1 MKKLSERQR
10 TILEFIEEFIEDRGY
25 PPSVRDIQHGCDI
38 SSTSVVAY
46 NLDILKSHGHIRRD
60 AEVSRGLGLV
70 GGPSRRS
77 RPEMV
82 AVPLMG
88 TVAAGAPFPLP
99 TAESWAE
106 EAQETIE
113 LPQAIAGRGDNV
125 YALRVKGDSMIDALI
140 GDGDLVIME
149 ATRNVENGQM
159 AAVRLKLEEE
169 TTLKRFY
176 AEGSTVRLQPANS
189 QMEAFTVPADNVEV
203 LSRLLAVWRF
213 PA

>member
-10 TILEFIEEFIEDRGY
+10 AILTFIEEFIEDRGY

-46 NLDILKSHGHIRRD
+46 NLDILKQGGHIRRD
-60 AEVSRGLGLV
+60 AEVSRGLELV
-70 GGPSRRS
+70 DSPSRRR
-77 RPEMV
+77 RPEIV

-88 TVAAGAPFPLP
+88 TVAAGVPFPLP

-113 LPQAIAGRGDNV
+113 LPQAIAGRGDGV
-125 YALRVKGDSMIDALI
+125 YALRVKGNSMIDALI

-149 ATRNVENGQM
+149 AARSVQNGQM

-176 AEGSTVRLQPANS
+176 AEGPKVRLQPANT
-189 QMEAFTVPADNVEV
+189 QMAPLIVQAENVEV
-203 LSRLLAVWRF
+203 LSRLVAVWRF

>member
-10 TILEFIEEFIEDRGY
+10 AILEFIEEFIEDRGY

-46 NLDILKSHGHIRRD
+46 NLDILKRHGHIRRD
-60 AEVSRGLGLV
+60 AEISRGLELV
-70 GGPSRRS
+70 ASPSRRR

-176 AEGSTVRLQPANS
+176 AEGSTVRLQPANT

-203 LSRLLAVWRF
+203 LSRLVAVWRF

>member
-10 TILEFIEEFIEDRGY
+10 AILTFIEEFIEDRGY

-46 NLDILKSHGHIRRD
+46 NLDILKQGGHIRRD
-60 AEVSRGLGLV
+60 AEVSRGLELV
-70 GGPSRRS
+70 DSPSRRR
-77 RPEMV
+77 RPEIV

-88 TVAAGAPFPLP
+88 TVAAGVPFPLP

-113 LPQAIAGRGDNV
+113 LPQAIAGRGDDV
-125 YALRVKGDSMIDALI
+125 YALRVKGNSMIDALI

-149 ATRNVENGQM
+149 AARSVQNGQM

-176 AEGSTVRLQPANS
+176 AEGPKVRLQPANT
-189 QMEAFTVPADNVEV
+189 QMAPLIVQAENVEV
-203 LSRLLAVWRF
+203 LSRLVAVWRF

>member
-10 TILEFIEEFIEDRGY
+10 AILEFIEGFIEDRGY

-46 NLDILKSHGHIRRD
+46 NLDILKEQGHIRRD
-60 AEVSRGLGLV
+60 AEVSRGLELV
-70 GGPSRRS
+70 GGPSRRR

-140 GDGDLVIME
+140 GDGDMVIME
-149 ATRNVENGQM
+149 ATHSVENGQM

-176 AEGSTVRLQPANS
+176 AEGSTVRLQPANT
-189 QMEAFTVPADNVEV
+189 QMAPFTLPADNVEV

>member
-10 TILEFIEEFIEDRGY
+10 AILTFIEEFIEDRGY
-25 PPSVRDIQHGCDI
+25 PPSVRDMQHGCDI

-46 NLDILKSHGHIRRD
+46 NLDILKKTGHIRRD
-60 AEVSRGLGLV
+60 AEVSRGLELLDN
-70 GGPSRRS
+70 PSRRR

-88 TVAAGAPFPLP
+88 TVAAGVPFPLP

-113 LPQAIAGRGDNV
+113 LPQAIAGRGDDV

-149 ATRNVENGQM
+149 ATRSVENGQM

-176 AEGSTVRLQPANS
+176 AEGSTVRLQPANT
-189 QMEAFTVPADNVEV
+189 QMAPLTVQADNVEV

>member
-10 TILEFIEEFIEDRGY
+10 TILDFIEKFIEDRGY
-25 PPSVRDIQHGCDI
+25 PPSVRDIQQGCDI

-46 NLDILKSHGHIRRD
+46 NLEILKKHGHIRRD
-60 AEVSRGLGLV
+60 AEVSRGLELV
-70 GGPSRRS
+70 GGPARRP
-77 RPEMV
+77 RQEMV
-82 AVPLMG
+82 AIPLMG

-99 TAESWAE
+99 TAESWTE
-106 EAQETIE
+106 EAIETIE
-113 LPQAIAGRGDNV
+113 LPQAIVGRGDNV
-125 YALRVKGDSMIDALI
+125 YALRVRGDSMIDALI

-149 ATRNVENGQM
+149 DTRRVENGQM

-176 AEGSTVRLQPANS
+176 AEGPTVRLQPANA
-189 QMEAFTVPADNVEV
+189 QMVPLRVPADNVEV
-203 LSRLLAVWRF
+203 LSRVLAVWRF

>member
-10 TILEFIEEFIEDRGY
+10 AILTFIEEFIEDRGY

-46 NLDILKSHGHIRRD
+46 NLDILKQSGHIRRD
-60 AEVSRGLGLV
+60 AEVSRGLELV
-70 GGPSRRS
+70 DSPSRRR

-88 TVAAGAPFPLP
+88 TVAAGVPFPLP

-113 LPQAIAGRGDNV
+113 LPQAIAGRGDGV
-125 YALRVKGDSMIDALI
+125 YALRVKGNSMIDALI

-149 ATRNVENGQM
+149 AARSVQNGQM

-176 AEGSTVRLQPANS
+176 AEGPKVRLQPANT
-189 QMEAFTVPADNVEV
+189 QMAPLIVQAENVEV
-203 LSRLLAVWRF
+203 LSRLVAVWRF
-213 PA
+213 LA

>member
-10 TILEFIEEFIEDRGY
+10 AILKFIEEFIEDRGY
-25 PPSVRDIQHGCDI
+25 PPSVRDIQDGCDI

-46 NLDILKSHGHIRRD
+46 NLDILNRQGHIRRD
-60 AEVSRGLGLV
+60 AEVSRGLELV
-70 GGPSRRS
+70 AGPSRRR

-99 TAESWAE
+99 TAESWAV
-106 EAQETIE
+106 EAQETID
-113 LPQAIAGRGDNV
+113 LPQAIAGRGDSV

-149 ATRNVENGQM
+149 ATNTVENGQM

-176 AEGSTVRLQPANS
+176 AEGPTVRLEPANT
-189 QMEAFTVPADNVEV
+189 QMEPLIEPADNVEV
-203 LSRLLAVWRF
+203 LSRLMAVWRF

>member
-10 TILEFIEEFIEDRGY
+10 AILTFIEEFIEDRGY

-46 NLDILKSHGHIRRD
+46 NLDILKKNGHIRRD
-60 AEVSRGLGLV
+60 AEVSRGLELV
-70 GGPSRRS
+70 GNPSRRR

-88 TVAAGAPFPLP
+88 TVAAGVPFPLP

-113 LPQAIAGRGDNV
+113 LPQAIAGRGDDV

-149 ATRNVENGQM
+149 AARSVENGQM

-176 AEGSTVRLQPANS
+176 AEGSTVRLQPANT
-189 QMEAFTVPADNVEV
+189 QMAPLTVPAENVEV
-203 LSRLLAVWRF
+203 LSRLVAVWRF

>member
-10 TILEFIEEFIEDRGY
+10 AILTFIEEFIEDRGY

-46 NLDILKSHGHIRRD
+46 NLDILKQSGHIRRD
-60 AEVSRGLGLV
+60 AEVSRGLELV
-70 GGPSRRS
+70 DSPSRRR

-88 TVAAGAPFPLP
+88 TVAAGVPFPLP

-113 LPQAIAGRGDNV
+113 LPQAIAGRGDGV
-125 YALRVKGDSMIDALI
+125 YALRVKGNSMIDALI

-149 ATRNVENGQM
+149 AARSVENGQM

-176 AEGSTVRLQPANS
+176 AEGSTVRLQPANT
-189 QMEAFTVPADNVEV
+189 QMTALTVPAENVEV
-203 LSRLLAVWRF
+203 LSRLVAVWRF
-213 PA
+213 LA

>member
-10 TILEFIEEFIEDRGY
+10 AILTFIEEFIEDRGY

-46 NLDILKSHGHIRRD
+46 NLDILKQGGHIRRD
-60 AEVSRGLGLV
+60 AEVSRGLELV
-70 GGPSRRS
+70 DSPSRRR

-88 TVAAGAPFPLP
+88 TVAAGVPFPLP

-113 LPQAIAGRGDNV
+113 LPQAIAGRGDGV
-125 YALRVKGDSMIDALI
+125 YALRVKGNSMIDALI

-149 ATRNVENGQM
+149 AARSVENGQM

-176 AEGSTVRLQPANS
+176 AEGPKVRLQPANT
-189 QMEAFTVPADNVEV
+189 QMAPLIVQAENVEV
-203 LSRLLAVWRF
+203 LSRLVAVWRF

>member
-10 TILEFIEEFIEDRGY
+10 AILTFIEEFIEDRGY

-46 NLDILKSHGHIRRD
+46 NLDALKKNGHIRRD
-60 AEVSRGLGLV
+60 AEVSRGLELV
-70 GGPSRRS
+70 DNPSRRQ

-88 TVAAGAPFPLP
+88 TVAAGVPFPLP

-113 LPQAIAGRGDNV
+113 LPQAIAGRGDGV
-125 YALRVKGDSMIDALI
+125 YALRVKGNSMIDALI

-149 ATRNVENGQM
+149 AARSVQNGQM

-176 AEGSTVRLQPANS
+176 AEGSKVRLQPANT
-189 QMEAFTVPADNVEV
+189 QMAPLIVQAENVEV
-203 LSRLLAVWRF
+203 LSRLVAVWRF

>member
-10 TILEFIEEFIEDRGY
+10 AILTFIEEFIEDRGY

-46 NLDILKSHGHIRRD
+46 NLDILKQSGHIRRD
-60 AEVSRGLGLV
+60 AEVSRGLELV
-70 GGPSRRS
+70 DSPSRRR

-88 TVAAGAPFPLP
+88 TVAAGVPFPLP

-113 LPQAIAGRGDNV
+113 LPQAIAGRGDGV
-125 YALRVKGDSMIDALI
+125 YALRVKGNSMIDALI

-149 ATRNVENGQM
+149 AARSVENGQM

-176 AEGSTVRLQPANS
+176 AEGPKVRLQPANT
-189 QMEAFTVPADNVEV
+189 QMAPLIVQAENVEV
-203 LSRLLAVWRF
+203 LSRLVAVWRF

>member
-10 TILEFIEEFIEDRGY
+10 AILTFIEEFIEDRGY

-46 NLDILKSHGHIRRD
+46 NLDILKRSGHIRRD
-60 AEVSRGLGLV
+60 AEVSRGLELV
-70 GGPSRRS
+70 DSPSRRR

-88 TVAAGAPFPLP
+88 TVAAGVPFPLP

-106 EAQETIE
+106 ETQETIE
-113 LPQAIAGRGDNV
+113 LPQAIAGRGDGV

-149 ATRNVENGQM
+149 AARSVENGQM

-176 AEGSTVRLQPANS
+176 AEGSKVRLQPANT
-189 QMEAFTVPADNVEV
+189 QMAPLTVQAENVEV
-203 LSRLLAVWRF
+203 LSRLVAVWRF